1 MRVTVHYKLLT
12 CGRQIKATSASHPL
26 FVLVLLQYRGIG
38 MSVSPVWNSR
48 NRDAWMSAGSMHVW
62 MLLCSEETET
72 ETETEFTETS
82 DRDPCNDGASQ
93 SFGDLDCVRDLL
105 LISMPQ

>member
-1 MRVTVHYKLLT
+1 
-12 CGRQIKATSASHPL
+12 
-26 FVLVLLQYRGIG
+26 
-38 MSVSPVWNSR
+38 
-48 NRDAWMSAGSMHVW
+48 

-72 ETETEFTETS
+72 EAETECTETS

-93 SFGDLDCVRDLL
+93 SCGDLDYVGNLL